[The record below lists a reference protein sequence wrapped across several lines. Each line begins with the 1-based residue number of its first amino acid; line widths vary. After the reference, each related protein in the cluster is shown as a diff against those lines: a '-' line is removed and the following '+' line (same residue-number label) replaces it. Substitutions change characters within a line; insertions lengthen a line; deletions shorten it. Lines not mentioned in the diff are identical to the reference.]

1 MGRDAQER
9 IDAQMSAQR
18 FGAVVLSALGVM
30 AVLLTILGTYVL
42 AESMTVLRM
51 REMSI
56 RAALGASGVHLGAI
70 VLAETA
76 RPVGF
81 GLMVGAG
88 LAWLGASTIRAF
100 LFQVQPLDPATL
112 GVVAV
117 MILSLAMSVSLRPA
131 LRAARVDLARA
142 LKED

>member
-1 MGRDAQER
+1 
-9 IDAQMSAQR
+9 
-18 FGAVVLSALGVM
+18 M
-30 AVLLTILGTYVL
+30 AVL
-42 AESMTVLRM
+42 RM
-51 REMSI
+51 HEMGI
-56 RAALGASGVHLGAI
+56 RAALGASGVHRGAI
-70 VLAETA
+70 GLAETA

-81 GLMVGAG
+81 GLMVGVG

-100 LFQVQPLDPATL
+100 LFQVQSLDPATL

-117 MILSLAMSVSLRPA
+117 VILSLAMSVSLRPA